1 MKLFFQYIRQRRRSF
16 TVGFLFLVIFSV
28 SFWLYHLPFA
38 AIWYPAMLCGL
49 VGIIFLIADFNRA
62 KRKHKNLEQIRSLT
76 DVTINAFPPVDSVED
91 QDYQKIIDLLR
102 EEQMTFQSSMNRRF
116 TDMVDYYTVW
126 AHQIKTPIAS
136 MRLNLQNEDSALS
149 RKLMSDLFRVE
160 QYVEMVLMF
169 LKLDSESNDYLIK
182 EYDLDPI
189 IRQAVKKFAGEF
201 ISRKLQLHYEPAS
214 IKVITDEKWLSFVIE
229 QVLSNALK
237 YTPSGSISISVEPE
251 KKLCIR
257 DTGIGIAPEDLPR
270 IFENGYTGY
279 NGRVDKRASGIGLSL
294 CKRICTNLGH
304 SIKAESVVD
313 KGTCITIDLA
323 QRDLQVE

>member
-16 TVGFLFLVIFSV
+16 TVGFLFLMIFSV

-62 KRKHKNLEQIRSLT
+62 KRKHKNLEQIRTLT
-76 DVTINAFPPVDSVED
+76 DTVVHMFPPVDSVED

-237 YTPSGSISISVEPE
+237 YTPSGSISISVESE

-294 CKRICTNLGH
+294 CKRICMNLGH

>member
-16 TVGFLFLVIFSV
+16 TVGFLFLMIFSV

-214 IKVITDEKWLSFVIE
+214 IKVITDQKWLSFVIE

-237 YTPSGSISISVEPE
+237 YTPSGSISISVESE

-294 CKRICTNLGH
+294 CKRICMNLGH

>member
-16 TVGFLFLVIFSV
+16 TVGFLFLMIFSV

-237 YTPSGSISISVEPE
+237 YTPSGSISISVESE

-294 CKRICTNLGH
+294 CKRICMNLGH